1 MQPGDITRMST
12 EALSELFVAALGH
25 CVVAASD
32 FKKKPLLLDLALPQ
46 LVRLRVYIFNCTNP
60 VGGRSPNE
68 LKFQLMVPGHKRG
81 NRANFDYSDGR
92 IVCVCGYLRL
102 VEGCD
107 SGVFLFCDPSFHL
120 DFAFSSNV
128 QAPLRTA
135 SDAYSNPISTCV
147 KKNGETIVAVTAA
160 NLLEGI
166 KKRIGLI

>member
-1 MQPGDITRMST
+1 
-12 EALSELFVAALGH
+12 
-25 CVVAASD
+25 
-32 FKKKPLLLDLALPQ
+32 
-46 LVRLRVYIFNCTNP
+46 
-60 VGGRSPNE
+60 
-68 LKFQLMVPGHKRG
+68 MVPGHKHG